1 MEIIFNYNI
10 TIDEISILNIMLTD
24 RCIEG
29 RIDYQNSTDEDL
41 RNSDLFRLFLIRGK
55 MRMAENYLVRI
66 KNTTL
71 KDL

>member
-1 MEIIFNYNI
+1 METIFNYNI

-24 RCIEG
+24 RCIED